1 LWTFHLYVHIV
12 IFQQHLLS
20 QFIRYSRAFGFCHDF
35 LDRVMLLARKVP
47 NQGFLVIKLKSS
59 LRKIYG
65 RHDGLANSYGMCIT
79 NDHEYVLLVGQQ
91 LTEFAQ
97 NLSHWLCNRLTYL
110 FTKHLM
116 IYFLINTVV
125 TSSVCNSRT
134 ASVTGE
140 LQSQVPVTWLSLH
153 FWWKMTFNPS
163 LKIRRF
169 TINIYAW
176 NQLKY
181 TEDVYG

>member
-1 LWTFHLYVHIV
+1 
-12 IFQQHLLS
+12 
-20 QFIRYSRAFGFCHDF
+20 
-35 LDRVMLLARKVP
+35 MLLARKVQ

-134 ASVTGE
+134 VSVTGE
-140 LQSQVPVTWLSLH
+140 LQSQVPVTWLPTYFKRRVERH
-153 FWWKMTFNPS
+153 FSSKMKRKSRDWDLTLELSCHAGCPTVTN
-163 LKIRRF
+163 
-169 TINIYAW
+169 TWCNNCIN
-176 NQLKY
+176 
-181 TEDVYG
+181 

>member
-1 LWTFHLYVHIV
+1 MAIGYDCYRSLWNKLEKRYWKYQIKIYYVH
-12 IFQQHLLS
+12 FRPLYRPCLPSYYARRYCHL
-20 QFIRYSRAFGFCHDF
+20 
-35 LDRVMLLARKVP
+35 
-47 NQGFLVIKLKSS
+47 
-59 LRKIYG
+59 
-65 RHDGLANSYGMCIT
+65 IT
-79 NDHEYVLLVGQQ
+79 L
-91 LTEFAQ
+91 
-97 NLSHWLCNRLTYL
+97 
-110 FTKHLM
+110 
-116 IYFLINTVV
+116 V
-125 TSSVCNSRT
+125 TSVYRKTNVFLTTVGTAMPPGGKMGEWSPLICSSDKCIQYSRT